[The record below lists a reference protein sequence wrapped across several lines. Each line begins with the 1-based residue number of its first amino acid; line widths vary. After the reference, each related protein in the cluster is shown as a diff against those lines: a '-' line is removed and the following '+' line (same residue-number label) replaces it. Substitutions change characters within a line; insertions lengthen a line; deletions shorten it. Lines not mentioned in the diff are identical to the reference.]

1 MQSLVFLLAMRTG
14 LFAEERFLG
23 RLLDHWGADG
33 EEFVRGKLPHLLV
46 VAAIAFVLMRLLR
59 LITFHMTRAAERNSA
74 TPVHIA
80 QVKTVAGIVRTTGL
94 AIIWLIAG
102 LQILD
107 TLGVNLAPLL
117 ASAGIA
123 GIALG
128 LAAQNIVKDV
138 LNGILIL
145 IEDQFNVGDTVRL
158 AGLSGVVEA
167 MTLRKTTVRDADG
180 TLYIVPNSQITTVA
194 NLSVGYS
201 VATVNVSV
209 DFSANPDQVLELL
222 KGIAME
228 IRTSEEFREAFIADP
243 QILGVDA
250 IKGSELIFPVV
261 FKTLATKQYAPVRE
275 FRRRVRLA
283 LEEHHLLPGDPNRVF
298 NTFMDTAANG
308 RGQPTTEAA
317 PGADP
322 TTLKP
327 QDGNPFSGESAS

>member
-1 MQSLVFLLAMRTG
+1 MVSLVFLLAMRTG
-14 LFAEERFLG
+14 IFAEERFLG
-23 RLLDHWGADG
+23 RLLDHWDIDG
-33 EEFVRGKLPHLLV
+33 EEFVRVKLPHLLV

-59 LITFHMTRAAERNSA
+59 LITFHMTRVAERNSA

-80 QVKTVAGIVRTTGL
+80 QVKTVAGVVRTTGL
-94 AIIWLIAG
+94 AIIWVIAG
-102 LQILD
+102 LQILSA
-107 TLGVNLAPLL
+107 LGMNLAPLL

-123 GIALG
+123 GIAVG

-222 KGIAME
+222 KGIAMD

-298 NTFMDTAANG
+298 NTFMDTAGG

>member
-1 MQSLVFLLAMRTG
+1 MG
-14 LFAEERFLG
+14 LFAEGRFMG
-23 RLLDHWGADG
+23 RVLDGWGDDAQ
-33 EEFVRGKLPHLLV
+33 EFVRSKLPHLV
-46 VAAIAFVLMRLLR
+46 VIAAIAFVLIRLLH
-59 LITFHMTRAAERNSA
+59 LITFHMNRVAERHS
-74 TPVHIA
+74 PSPGHIA
-80 QVKTVAGIVRTTGL
+80 QVKTLSGVTRNAGL

-102 LQILD
+102 LQFLD

-123 GIALG
+123 GIAIG

-167 MTLRKTTVRDADG
+167 MTLRKTTVRDIDG

-194 NLSVGYS
+194 NQSVGYS

-222 KGIAME
+222 KAIAME
-228 IRTSEEFREAFIADP
+228 IRGSDEFREVFVADP

-261 FKTLATKQYAPVRE
+261 FKTLATRQYAPVRE

-283 LEEHHLLPGDPNRVF
+283 LEEHHLLPGNPYRVS
-298 NTFMDTAANG
+298 NTFSGAGEADS
-308 RGQPTTEAA
+308 GQPAAEAA
-317 PGADP
+317 PSPDP
-322 TTLKP
+322 TTIKP
-327 QDGNPFSGESAS
+327 QESSPFASG